1 MECSKTG
8 AECTSGLGVFTTHN
22 GSGVCATAASIH
34 GSARVGDEI
43 EYAVL
48 AGAAS
53 RAGLE
58 LLADGFQRIRTT
70 HNGVAN
76 FGVGHG
82 FADADVH
89 GQSPIQLRDAI
100 DNHSQHQ
107 QNSSRFAAAQG
118 EFSVNFIFGLTPEQ

>member
-1 MECSKTG
+1 MECLKTG

-48 AGAAS
+48 AGTAS
-53 RAGLE
+53 RASLE
-58 LLADGFQRIRTT
+58 LLADGFQRVRTA

-76 FGVGHG
+76 FSVGYG
-82 FADADVH
+82 FADAHVQ
-89 GQSPIQLRDAI
+89 GQSPIQLRAAI

-107 QNSSRFAAAQG
+107 QDSSRFMPAQG
-118 EFSVNFIFGLTPEQ
+118 EFSVNFIFGLTPAQ